1 MELEEQISDAIHQG
15 VPKQD
20 VQILINERDKVQY
33 IIDEVEPF
41 AWQPAYGRV
50 LLTNWRQGQT
60 ANKGKEHV

>member
-20 VQILINERDKVQY
+20 VQILINERDKVQH

-41 AWQPAYGRV
+41 A
-50 LLTNWRQGQT
+50 
-60 ANKGKEHV
+60 